1 MPRPRGVGFDKT
13 EFRLNP
19 EVRRKSGGQGWVF
32 TLEYRSGRRTRPAT
46 VQDVVV
52 RT

>member
-1 MPRPRGVGFDKT
+1 MPRPRGVGFEKP
-13 EFRLNP
+13 EFRLTP
-19 EVRRKSGGQGWVF
+19 AVRRTAGGQGGVC